1 MKDDPVGFR
10 VLNEIGIIEQ
20 LARNRLERVLP
31 HGLTTAQFTVLN
43 HFVRLGGERTPSALA
58 RAFQVTKG
66 TMTSTLQ
73 RLEEKGFVRVEAD
86 PADGRGK
93 RVTLTESG
101 ARARAAAIA
110 AAAPL
115 VAELEQAIGRRNLAN
130 SLPFLR
136 GLREYLDRARASAD

>member
-1 MKDDPVGFR
+1 
-10 VLNEIGIIEQ
+10 
-20 LARNRLERVLP
+20 
-31 HGLTTAQFTVLN
+31 
-43 HFVRLGGERTPSALA
+43 
-58 RAFQVTKG
+58 
-66 TMTSTLQ
+66 MTSTLQ

-93 RVTLTESG
+93 RVTLTDSG

-110 AAAPL
+110 ATAPL

-136 GLREYLDRARASAD
+136 ELREYLDRARTSAD